1 MYTPTV
7 QNTTVKVINMNGDVV
22 KELQTQSKAGN
33 STLSININELV
44 TGIYTLQVYGNNKL
58 THVYKVSKTK

>member
-1 MYTPTV
+1 LESNANTVSIHPNPTQDDLYIDMYTPTV

-33 STLSININELV
+33 STLSININ
-44 TGIYTLQVYGNNKL
+44 
-58 THVYKVSKTK
+58 